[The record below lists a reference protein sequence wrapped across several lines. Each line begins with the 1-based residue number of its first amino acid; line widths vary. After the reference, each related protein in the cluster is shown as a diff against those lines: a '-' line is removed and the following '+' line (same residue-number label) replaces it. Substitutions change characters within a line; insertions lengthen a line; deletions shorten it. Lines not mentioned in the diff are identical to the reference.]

1 MTQGDLFGA
10 TFLPQDI
17 RANRFR
23 KPEDAREIRTPGT
36 SGQKYVT
43 LCKPGDPLGAFLK
56 TFMGM
61 SAWGSTLCLMKWT
74 VQATPQRRL
83 LYRLRVSGLPTRET
97 ESSLLPTPTTQDNPQ
112 VRGEGKTVG
121 TKRGTTLGGYARMW
135 PTPRTTDVTGG
146 PRKLDEQGRRIS
158 QSNPDLKFGAN
169 LADIVK
175 DPDQPTGKL
184 NPQWVEW
191 LMGYPEGWTE
201 LKD

>member
-10 TFLPQDI
+10 TFLPLDI

-83 LYRLRVSGLPTRET
+83 LYRLRVSALPTRET
-97 ESSLLPTPTTQDNPQ
+97 ESSL
-112 VRGEGKTVG
+112 
-121 TKRGTTLGGYARMW
+121 LGGYARMW